1 MDKRKQQNM
10 KGTLSREEI
19 ENLLR
24 FQEKNFSELH
34 QAAKDDNL
42 IFF

>member
-24 FQEKNFSELH
+24 FQEKNFSELD